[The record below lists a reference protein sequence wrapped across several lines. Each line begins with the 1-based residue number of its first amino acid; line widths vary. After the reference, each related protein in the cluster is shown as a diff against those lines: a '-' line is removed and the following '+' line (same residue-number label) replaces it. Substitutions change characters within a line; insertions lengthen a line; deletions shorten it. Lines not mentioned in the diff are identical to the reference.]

1 MKLLSLGLSPPENK
15 ETRSNPSTPLAGAW
29 QHLFSDGH
37 GTEAGESVNPHSAMQ
52 LAAVNACV
60 SLISSSIASLPL
72 KLYERQGAS
81 KVELLGHPVHDL
93 LAFQPSIESTPAV
106 LWTEFLVSVLL
117 HGNGFLEVTR
127 NASGVANGLWFLNPN
142 YVRVYRNPKGD
153 ILYDVSE
160 GGQKRT
166 LPASSV
172 IHVPAHPSGDG
183 VTGVS
188 VIRNAANVL
197 GESLALDKFGQR
209 FFRNYATP
217 NVVLKTVGKI
227 KPEDKGKMRSDF
239 EALQSAGNQ
248 HRVAILDQ
256 DMSIEKI
263 SIDPESASWIK
274 SKAFNRE
281 QIAGMFHISTQLL
294 SSEARVSGEVYSS
307 QMLAFLELALKPWMH
322 KIHQELLRKLFPGQM
337 SKFIISHDWHS
348 LLKSDPKSMIQ
359 SISVARQAGV
369 YKTDELREL
378 MGLNP
383 VGGAVG
389 ELILAPV
396 NTADIEKLVG
406 AGPPATNDKI
416 APVGNADNNEGQQ
429 NDE

>member
-1 MKLLSLGLSPPENK
+1 MIQTLGLSVPTTKTEK
-15 ETRSNPSTPLAGAW
+15 RSNPSSPLQAAW
-29 QHLFSDGH
+29 HLFSDGH

-52 LAAVNACV
+52 LASVNACV

-72 KLYERQGAS
+72 LLYERQGAS
-81 KVELLGHPVHDL
+81 KVQLLGNPIHDL
-93 LAFQPSIESTPAV
+93 LAFQPNPESTPAV

-117 HGNGFLEVTR
+117 HGNGYLEVTR
-127 NASGVANGLWFLNPN
+127 NAAGGANGLWFLNPN

-153 ILYDVSE
+153 IQYDVTE
-160 GGQKRT
+160 GSIKRT

-188 VIRNAANVL
+188 FIRNAANVL

-217 NVVLKTVGKI
+217 NVVLKHENKY
-227 KPEDKGKMRSDF
+227 KAEDKQRIRADW
-239 EALQSAGNQ
+239 EALQTSANQ
-248 HRVAILDQ
+248 HRVAVLDAG
-256 DMSIEKI
+256 MSIQQLSLSAE
-263 SIDPESASWIK
+263 DASWIK
-274 SKAFNRE
+274 AKQFSRE
-281 QIAGMFHISTQLL
+281 QIAGMFHVSTQLL

-337 SKFIISHDWHS
+337 SKYIIMHDWHS

-369 YKTDELREL
+369 YRTDELREL

-383 VGGAVG
+383 VGGEVG

-396 NTADIEKLVG
+396 NTTDIEKLVG
-406 AGPPATNDKI
+406 AGSPPTIK
-416 APVGNADNNEGQQ
+416 PVGNADNNEGQQ